1 MESSDPVSAVLQHK
15 SPDLWSIAPDAS
27 VYEAIE
33 MMADKDIGVVLV
45 MAKGKLVGMFSEREY
60 TRDVILKKKSSRTTA
75 VKDIMISKPVTVTPS
90 DTVQEC
96 MEIMTNRRFRYLP
109 VVAGGKVIGLIS
121 IGDLVKWI
129 ISAQDALIDQLEN
142 FIKGAYPA

>member
-1 MESSDPVSAVLQHK
+1 MESSDPVSAFLQHK
-15 SPDLWSIAPDAS
+15 SGDLWSITPDAT

-75 VKDIMISKPVTVTPS
+75 VKDIMISKPVTVAPS
-90 DTVQEC
+90 DTVQQC
-96 MEIMTNRRFRYLP
+96 MEIMTQRRFRYLP
-109 VVAGGKVIGLIS
+109 VVAEGKVIGLVS
-121 IGDLVKWI
+121 IQPG
-129 ISAQDALIDQLEN
+129 
-142 FIKGAYPA
+142 